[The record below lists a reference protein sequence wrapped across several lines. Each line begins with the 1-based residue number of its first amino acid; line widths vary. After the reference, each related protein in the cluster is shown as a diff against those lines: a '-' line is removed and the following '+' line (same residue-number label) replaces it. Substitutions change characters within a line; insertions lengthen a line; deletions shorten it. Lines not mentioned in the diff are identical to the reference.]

1 MELGSPERVER
12 AMHTDNPFNF
22 AQGRDYEEVLSP
34 NLYFDKN
41 FEIEAVKILPGEY
54 YVTTRDMALVTVLGS
69 CVAACIYDR
78 SLGVGGM
85 NHFMLPDE
93 KRDGGNILS
102 ASTRYGVYAMEIM
115 INELLKM
122 GAKRSNLEAK
132 VFGGGNV
139 LRGFTVNNV
148 GQSNATFVVDYLHKE
163 SIKVVAQDLLDIYPR
178 KVYYFP
184 RSCRVLVKQL
194 RGVHNDTIIE
204 REQAYSSRIKMAD
217 VQGDVELF

>member
-1 MELGSPERVER
+1 
-12 AMHTDNPFNF
+12 MHTDKPFGSDQDGPF
-22 AQGRDYEEVLSP
+22 DSAQNRYYEEVLSP
-34 NLYFDKN
+34 NLYFDRH
-41 FEIEAVKILPGEY
+41 FEIDAVKILPGEY

-69 CVAACIYDR
+69 CVAACIHDR
-78 SLGVGGM
+78 TLGIGGM

-93 KRDGGNILS
+93 RRDGGDILS
-102 ASTRYGVYAMEIM
+102 ASMRYGTYAMEIM

-148 GQSNATFVVDYLHKE
+148 GQTNATFVVDYLHKE
-163 SIKVVAQDLLDIYPR
+163 SIKIVAQDLLDIYPR

-204 REQAYSSRIKMAD
+204 REQAYSARLKMAN

>member
-1 MELGSPERVER
+1 
-12 AMHTDNPFNF
+12 MHSDNSFDSARDRPFGT
-22 AQGRDYEEVLSP
+22 AQDRDYEEVLSP
-34 NLYFDKN
+34 NLYFDRH
-41 FEIEAVKILPGEY
+41 FEIDAVKILPGEY

-78 SLGVGGM
+78 TLGVGGM

-93 KRDGGNILS
+93 KRDGGDILS

-122 GAKRSNLEAK
+122 GAKRGNLEAK

-139 LRGFTVNNV
+139 LRGFKVNNV
-148 GQSNATFVVDYLHKE
+148 GEINATFVVDYLRKE
-163 SIKVVAQDLLDIYPR
+163 SIDVVAQDLLDIYPR

-184 RSCRVLVKQL
+184 RTCRVLVKQL

>member
-1 MELGSPERVER
+1 
-12 AMHTDNPFNF
+12 MHTGKPFDS
-22 AQGRDYEEVLSP
+22 AQDRPFDSAQDRHYEEVLSP
-34 NLYFDKN
+34 NLYFDRH
-41 FEIEAVKILPGEY
+41 FEIDAVKILPGEY

-69 CVAACIYDR
+69 CVAACIHDKT
-78 SLGVGGM
+78 LGIGGM

-93 KRDGGNILS
+93 RRDGGDILS
-102 ASTRYGVYAMEIM
+102 ASMRYGTYAMEIM

-139 LRGFTVNNV
+139 LRGFIVNNV
-148 GQSNATFVVDYLHKE
+148 GQANAAFVTQYLRTE
-163 SIKVVAQDLLDIYPR
+163 NIAVVAQDLLDIYPR

-184 RSCRVLVKQL
+184 RSSRVLVKQL

-204 REQAYSSRIKMAD
+204 REQAYSARLKVAD